1 MKFVLYSLKTWCQTC
16 RTVDCKSGHAT
27 EPYYPYLEETI
38 GTNAQAY
45 ESVKSSC
52 EEIVS
57 SRVRAGK
64 VYKRLMDFVAAL
76 HNQLKGRIKE
86 NDEHIRKISLLK
98 DQVLHLERQRLSPN
112 EANEDGIMAKAMKEI
127 QSFSEK

>member
-1 MKFVLYSLKTWCQTC
+1 MYC
-16 RTVDCKSGHAT
+16 
-27 EPYYPYLEETI
+27 I
-38 GTNAQAY
+38 
-45 ESVKSSC
+45 
-52 EEIVS
+52 EIVS

-86 NDEHIRKISLLK
+86 YDDIRKISLLK
-98 DQVLHLERQRLSPN
+98 DQVLHLEQQRLSPN

>member
-1 MKFVLYSLKTWCQTC
+1 MYC
-16 RTVDCKSGHAT
+16 
-27 EPYYPYLEETI
+27 I
-38 GTNAQAY
+38 
-45 ESVKSSC
+45 
-52 EEIVS
+52 EIVS

-98 DQVLHLERQRLSPN
+98 DQVLHLEQQRLSPN